1 MIEMPPRHGKS
12 ELASIRFPGWF
23 LGRNP
28 KRSMISASYNS
39 DLASDFGRAVRNLV
53 ASPEYSSVFDVKLAQ
68 DSAAANRWHTS
79 EKGSYVAAGVGT
91 ATTGR
96 GAHVLG
102 IDDPFKDR
110 EAADSE
116 TIREKVWRWYTST
129 AYTRLEGDF
138 VGNIDDEDDELG
150 LWRQFHREIQE
161 GAAQPFEGAIIL
173 INTRWHDDDLSGR
186 LLEAQDNGG
195 DEWDRLVLPA
205 IADENT
211 GRERALW
218 PVKYPMERLKKIR
231 GAIGSRDWQSL
242 YQQDPTPDEGL
253 FFKREWIK
261 EYAVLPDDV
270 HFYGASDYAVSDGKG
285 DWTVHVVGGVDNNG
299 NLYVHDMWRG
309 QTVSDVWIESVI
321 DLYAQYEPMDWA
333 EEQGQ
338 IIKSVGPFLERRMN
352 ERNTFCARTQFTS
365 TMDKSARARTLQAR
379 MASGK
384 VFFRSDM
391 TWLAGLYGEMLTFP
405 AGKHDDQVDALALL
419 GRLLVEMVGKR
430 LVNDE
435 NKSKDRWDK
444 AFDKQ
449 SDESDSWKTL

>member
-12 ELASIRFPGWF
+12 ELSSIRFPAWF
-23 LGRNP
+23 MGRNP
-28 KRSMISASYNS
+28 SRSIISASYNS
-39 DLASDFGRAVRNLV
+39 DLASDFGRNVRNLI
-53 ASPEYSSVFDVKLAQ
+53 ATPEFGNVFDVRLAQ

-96 GAHVLG
+96 GAHVFN

-138 VGNIDDEDDELG
+138 QGDIDDEDDKLG
-150 LWRQFHREIQE
+150 LWRKFHEEIE
-161 GAAQPFEGAIIL
+161 AGDAEPFEGAIVL

-186 LLEAQDNGG
+186 LLQAQDKGG

-205 IADENT
+205 ISNENT
-211 GRERALW
+211 DNEKALW
-218 PVKYPMERLKKIR
+218 QVKYPLARLRKIR
-231 GAIGSRDWQSL
+231 AAIGPRDWSSL
-242 YQQDPTPDEGL
+242 YQQSPAPDEGL

-261 EYAVLPDDV
+261 EYTEVPKDV
-270 HFYGASDYAVSDGKG
+270 HWYGASDYAVSDGKG
-285 DWTVHVVGGVDNNG
+285 DWTVHIVGAVDNDG

-309 QTVSDVWIESVI
+309 QTVSDIWVERVI
-321 DLYAQYEPMDWA
+321 DLYAKYQPLDWA

-338 IIKSVGPFLERRMN
+338 IIKSVGPFLDRRMN
-352 ERNTFCARTQFTS
+352 ERSVFCARTQFTS
-365 TMDKSARARTLQAR
+365 TSDKAARARTIQAR

-384 VFFRSDM
+384 VLFKAGSP
-391 TWLAGLYGEMLTFP
+391 WLAEMIGELLTFP

-419 GRLLVEMVGKR
+419 GRLLNEMVGKGLPQGEQEKPRSDYTTYDDEDSSWR
-430 LVNDE
+430 L
-435 NKSKDRWDK
+435 
-444 AFDKQ
+444 
-449 SDESDSWKTL
+449 